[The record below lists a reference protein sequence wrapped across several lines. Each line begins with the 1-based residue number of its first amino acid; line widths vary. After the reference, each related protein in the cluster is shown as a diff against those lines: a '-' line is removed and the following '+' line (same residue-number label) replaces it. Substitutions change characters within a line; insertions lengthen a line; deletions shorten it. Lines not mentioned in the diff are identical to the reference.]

1 MSPPPSLSRHSSLAD
16 RFSSALPNKRPRLP
30 SLRSRKS
37 QASLNG
43 NADSGRNS
51 YQPYSVYQQT
61 MYPII
66 LRDPDATNKLLEAIL
81 ETPGGRRS
89 LSRLART
96 CKALHEPVLDILWRD
111 LDSLNPLLGLFPN
124 TLLKRARRPG
134 LGLAKNPEPDDWARL
149 LAFGERVR
157 SISYV
162 ESSGSVSPTVFPI
175 FEELRPR
182 KWILPK
188 LASLTWRSETAAGLE
203 RSKLFL
209 GPELRSLTMEVGT
222 KHPKL
227 HDLLVEVA
235 SHARLSALSFTL
247 HTNLPDNFTDIFQNN
262 IALEKVCI
270 AAPGALG
277 SRVGKW
283 ASMLPALR
291 SLQIDLTGRTTTAV
305 EGFFDDISPGSGY
318 STPSSVGGTDSGVFS
333 GEEFDFSEVRK
344 SAARLTQDGPR
355 RGAFAQLSNLRLSG
369 DAANVATFLKH
380 ITSPLTT
387 LELVIDD
394 PPAAEDWQDVCG
406 LVSEQFGYTLQVFR
420 ISASSASRFSELVR
434 STSRGGDAPT
444 RYLPL
449 SHLSYLPRLI
459 CLDIDLPESVV
470 FSEEDIAHLAKIC
483 PSLEVLRLCPL
494 ARFPPTAGPPPLTLN
509 GLAPLTQSCRRLH
522 TVAVVVNATEGS
534 EAIFS
539 TRAVS
544 SRSLLRLNVGHS
556 YIREPLQVAILI
568 SHLAPHLDVLRWFNE
583 KNRAGVIEA
592 NAASWQKVSEFL
604 PLLQDMRL
612 RERRQQAPPPAP
624 VYVPPPTAEK
634 AIDATAETAHQ
645 GIMAVPDVGEEGVQA
660 EACLVDMGV
669 QMNPEVESVSVDA
682 TPLLVDTGIMVVPAV
697 AEQAVEAY
705 PVLEDKATVMDVDD
719 LADAPPT
726 ETSGKPSASA
736 YVPSP
741 VMSVLSL
748 TVAVYRFYT
757 FPLRYMF
764 SFMPPFSR
772 SGMLSTQID
781 SEPKSPVPGG
791 MEDDEAVS
799 EKQANGIST
808 DHAQYTDV
816 PPVGL

>member
-1 MSPPPSLSRHSSLAD
+1 MSPPPSLSRHSSLAN
-16 RFSSALPNKRPRLP
+16 RFSSALPTKRPRLP
-30 SLRSRKS
+30 SLRSRES
-37 QASLNG
+37 DASLNG
-43 NADSGRNS
+43 TNSRRNS

-61 MYPII
+61 MYPTI

-96 CKALHEPVLDILWRD
+96 CKAFSEPVLDIIWRD
-111 LDSLNPLLGLFPN
+111 LDSFNPLIGLFPA

-134 LGLAKNPEPDDWARL
+134 LGLARNPEPDDWARL
-149 LAFGERVR
+149 LAYGERVR

-162 ESSGSVSPTVFPI
+162 ESSGSVSPTIFPV
-175 FEELRPR
+175 FEELRP
-182 KWILPK
+182 KNWLLPN
-188 LASLTWRSETAAGLE
+188 LTSLTWKSETSAGLE
-203 RSKLFL
+203 RCRLFL

-247 HTNLPDNFTDIFQNN
+247 HTNLPDHFTDIFQNN

-270 AAPGALG
+270 AAPGALA

-283 ASMLPALR
+283 TASLPALH

-344 SAARLTQDGPR
+344 SAARLTRDGPR
-355 RGAFAQLSNLRLSG
+355 HGAFAALSNLKLSG

-387 LELVIDD
+387 LEIVIDD
-394 PPAAEDWQDVCG
+394 PPASEDWQDVCG
-406 LVSEQFGYTLQVFR
+406 LVCEQFGYTLQNFR
-420 ISASSASRFSELVR
+420 VSASSASRFSELVR

-470 FSEEDIAHLAKIC
+470 FSQEDVAHLANIC
-483 PSLEVLRLCPL
+483 PSLEILRLCPS
-494 ARFPPTAGPPPLTLN
+494 ARFPPSVGPPPLTLN
-509 GLAPLTQSCRRLH
+509 GLAPLTQNCRGLH
-522 TVAVVVNATEGS
+522 TLAVVVNATEGT
-534 EAIFS
+534 EATFS

-556 YIREPLQVAILI
+556 YIRDPLQVAVLL
-568 SHLAPHLDVLRWFNE
+568 SHLAPHLDILRWFHE
-583 KNRAGVIEA
+583 KNRAGVIEV

-604 PLLQDMRL
+604 PYLQDIRL
-612 RERRQQAPPPAP
+612 RERQQQAPPPAP
-624 VYVPPPTAEK
+624 VYVPPPTVEK
-634 AIDATAETAHQ
+634 AVDATVVTVDQ
-645 GIMAVPDVGEEGVQA
+645 GTLALPEVEDEGVQA
-660 EACLVDMGV
+660 EVELVEMGV
-669 QMNPEVESVSVDA
+669 QMSPEVESVSIDA
-682 TPLLVDTGIMVVPAV
+682 TPLLIDTGVMVIPAV
-697 AEQAVEAY
+697 AEHAVDAHPDFE
-705 PVLEDKATVMDVDD
+705 EKATGVDD
-719 LADAPPT
+719 EILS
-726 ETSGKPSASA
+726 ETASTQTSEKPSVLAHMPPPA
-736 YVPSP
+736 
-741 VMSVLSL
+741 MSVLSL

-757 FPLRYMF
+757 YPLRYMF
-764 SFMPPFSR
+764 SFLP
-772 SGMLSTQID
+772 
-781 SEPKSPVPGG
+781 
-791 MEDDEAVS
+791 
-799 EKQANGIST
+799 
-808 DHAQYTDV
+808 
-816 PPVGL
+816 

>member
-16 RFSSALPNKRPRLP
+16 RFSAALPPNKRPRLP

-37 QASLNG
+37 NAPLNG
-43 NADSGRNS
+43 TDSRRNS

-61 MYPII
+61 MYPTI

-96 CKALHEPVLDILWRD
+96 CKAFQEPVLEILWRD
-111 LDSLNPLLGLFPN
+111 LDSINPLIGLFPN
-124 TLLKRARRPG
+124 TLLRRARRPG
-134 LGLAKNPEPDDWARL
+134 LGLARNPEPDDWARL
-149 LAFGERVR
+149 LAYGERVR

-162 ESSGSVSPTVFPI
+162 ESSGSVSPSIFPI
-175 FEELRPR
+175 FEDLRPR
-182 KWILPK
+182 KWLLPN
-188 LASLTWRSETAAGLE
+188 LTSLTWKC
-203 RSKLFL
+203 KLFL
-209 GPELRSLTMEVGT
+209 GPELRSLTIEVGT

-235 SHARLSALSFTL
+235 SHARLSALSFTV

-270 AAPGALG
+270 AAPGALA

-283 ASMLPALR
+283 AATLPALR
-291 SLQIDLTGRTTTAV
+291 SFQIDLTGRTTTAV

-344 SAARLTQDGPR
+344 SAARLTQGGPR
-355 RGAFAQLSNLRLSG
+355 RGAFAQLSNLRVSG

-387 LELVIDD
+387 LEVVIDD
-394 PPAAEDWQDVCG
+394 PPASEDWQDVCG
-406 LVSEQFGYTLQVFR
+406 LVCEQFGYTLQVFR
-420 ISASSASRFSELVR
+420 VSASSASRFSELVR

-449 SHLSYLPRLI
+449 SHLSYLPRLF

-470 FSEEDIAHLAKIC
+470 FSEEDVAHLAKIC
-483 PSLEVLRLCPL
+483 PSLEILRLCPS
-494 ARFPPTAGPPPLTLN
+494 ARFPPSVGPPPLTLN
-509 GLAPLTQSCRRLH
+509 GLAPLTQNCRRLH
-522 TVAVVVNATEGS
+522 TVAVVVNAIEGKES
-534 EAIFS
+534 IFS

-556 YIREPLQVAILI
+556 YIRDPLQVAVLL
-568 SHLAPHLDVLRWFNE
+568 SHFAPHLDVLRWFHE
-583 KNRAGVIEA
+583 KNRAGVIET
-592 NAASWQKVSEFL
+592 NAASWQKVSDFL
-604 PLLQDMRL
+604 PYLQDIRL
-612 RERRQQAPPPAP
+612 RERQQQAPPPTP

-634 AIDATAETAHQ
+634 AIDATVITVDQ
-645 GIMAVPDVGEEGVQA
+645 GVLATPEVEDDGVQA
-660 EACLVDMGV
+660 EVELADMGV
-669 QMNPEVESVSVDA
+669 QISPEVESVSIDA
-682 TPLLVDTGIMVVPAV
+682 TPLLVDTGIMVIPAV
-697 AEQAVEAY
+697 AEHAVEAR
-705 PVLEDKATVMDVDD
+705 PESADKAVGVDD
-719 LADAPPT
+719 EVLP
-726 ETSGKPSASA
+726 ETASTQTGDKPSVST
-736 YVPSP
+736 YIPSP
-741 VMSVLSL
+741 AMSVLSF

-757 FPLRYMF
+757 FPFRYML
-764 SFMPPFSR
+764 SFMPSLSR
-772 SGMLSTQID
+772 SGATAMQID

-791 MEDDEAVS
+791 MEDEAGS
-799 EKQANGIST
+799 EKQGNGNPT
-808 DHAQYTDV
+808 DYAQPTDV
-816 PPVGL
+816 SPVGP

>member
-1 MSPPPSLSRHSSLAD
+1 
-16 RFSSALPNKRPRLP
+16 
-30 SLRSRKS
+30 
-37 QASLNG
+37 
-43 NADSGRNS
+43 
-51 YQPYSVYQQT
+51 
-61 MYPII
+61 MYPTI

-96 CKALHEPVLDILWRD
+96 CKAFSEPVLDIIWRD
-111 LDSLNPLLGLFPN
+111 LDSFNPLIGLFPA

-134 LGLAKNPEPDDWARL
+134 LGLARNPEPDDWARL
-149 LAFGERVR
+149 LAYGERVR

-162 ESSGSVSPTVFPI
+162 ESSGSVSPTIFPV
-175 FEELRPR
+175 FEELRP
-182 KWILPK
+182 KNWLLPN
-188 LASLTWRSETAAGLE
+188 LTSLTWKSETSAGLE
-203 RSKLFL
+203 RCRLFL

-247 HTNLPDNFTDIFQNN
+247 HTNLPDHFTDIFQNN

-270 AAPGALG
+270 AAPGALA

-283 ASMLPALR
+283 TASLPALH

-344 SAARLTQDGPR
+344 SAARLTRDGPR
-355 RGAFAQLSNLRLSG
+355 HGAFAALSNLKLSG

-387 LELVIDD
+387 LEIVIDD
-394 PPAAEDWQDVCG
+394 PPASEDWQDVCG
-406 LVSEQFGYTLQVFR
+406 LVCEQFGYTLQNFR
-420 ISASSASRFSELVR
+420 VSASSASRFSELVR

-470 FSEEDIAHLAKIC
+470 FSQEDVAHLAKIC
-483 PSLEVLRLCPL
+483 PSLEILRLCPS
-494 ARFPPTAGPPPLTLN
+494 ARFPPSVGPPPLTLN
-509 GLAPLTQSCRRLH
+509 GLAPLTQNCRGLH
-522 TVAVVVNATEGS
+522 TLAVVVNATEGT
-534 EAIFS
+534 EATFS

-556 YIREPLQVAILI
+556 YIRDPLQVAVLL
-568 SHLAPHLDVLRWFNE
+568 SHLAPHLDILRWFHE
-583 KNRAGVIEA
+583 KNRAGVIEV

-604 PLLQDMRL
+604 PYLQDIRL
-612 RERRQQAPPPAP
+612 RERQQQAPPPAP
-624 VYVPPPTAEK
+624 VYVPPPTVEK
-634 AIDATAETAHQ
+634 AVDATVVTVDQ
-645 GIMAVPDVGEEGVQA
+645 GTLALPEVEDEGVQA
-660 EACLVDMGV
+660 EVELVEMGV
-669 QMNPEVESVSVDA
+669 QMSPEVESVSIDA
-682 TPLLVDTGIMVVPAV
+682 TPLLIDTGVMVIPAV
-697 AEQAVEAY
+697 AEHAVDAHPDFE
-705 PVLEDKATVMDVDD
+705 EKATGVDD
-719 LADAPPT
+719 EILS
-726 ETSGKPSASA
+726 ETASTQTSEKPSVLAHMPPPA
-736 YVPSP
+736 
-741 VMSVLSL
+741 MSVLSL

-757 FPLRYMF
+757 YPLRYMF
-764 SFMPPFSR
+764 SFLPP
-772 SGMLSTQID
+772 LSWSSSPQID
-781 SEPKSPVPGG
+781 SEPKSPIPGG
-791 MEDDEAVS
+791 MEHEAES
-799 EKQANGIST
+799 EKQENGIST
-808 DHAQYTDV
+808 DYAQILDV
-816 PPVGL
+816 SPVGL